1 MFRKNN
7 YIKLCTHLVY
17 ALSEFRLNWR
27 GMCRKCSC
35 GCFFFFF
42 SSMFLQCLPFQQTQC
57 FAAGK
62 LTERLGIT
70 YLTDSISSVVSKKKK
85 KKEKKVLVY
94 KRENECSVKS
104 EVIWRQMRQTQH
116 NITKSHYGFYLFWQT
131 FFQKAIKAS
140 LITRNGFAAL
150 NHNCVTECF
159 IEA

>member
-7 YIKLCTHLVY
+7 YIKLCTHRVY

-35 GCFFFFF
+35 GCFFVFFF
-42 SSMFLQCLPFQQTQC
+42 SMFLQCLPFQQTQC

-85 KKEKKVLVY
+85 KKRR
-94 KRENECSVKS
+94 KRFLSIRGKTNAVWNQRSFGDK
-104 EVIWRQMRQTQH
+104 WDKLNT
-116 NITKSHYGFYLFWQT
+116 TL
-131 FFQKAIKAS
+131 QKATMAFI
-140 LITRNGFAAL
+140 
-150 NHNCVTECF
+150 CF
-159 IEA
+159 GRLFFRRQ